1 MFFIS
6 IVMIVYFSVVA
17 SASTTQEEPVSNVDS
32 VQLTGTSIEND
43 SATSENK
50 KDNLEESEKAS
61 SEDTKTETG

>member
-6 IVMIVYFSVVA
+6 IVMIVCFAVVA
-17 SASTTQEEPVSNVDS
+17 SASTTQEEPVSNVDN
-32 VQLTGTSIEND
+32 VQQTGTSIEND

-61 SEDTKTETG
+61 SENTKTETG